1 MTMKKK
7 RLSNFDFSGENAAVA
22 LVSELENGA
31 ANGYKTLTMK
41 STDVV
46 VELSMAEYLNKFFG
60 VWSYEAQIL
69 SKLLGYSDDYELW
82 DEASLEEKTTILKGM
97 KDSKEY
103 KLEDLQQVAPLV
115 KSLAEASNFKIT
127 DLDEIL
133 KDTNGEEPV
142 SDNKVEDVEKSSETS
157 PKEEVIMTTETIEKS
172 AYEAEVQKA
181 KDLQTKLEAE
191 AELKKGLEDALEVY
205 KAKELAAQKAE
216 FITKAKTLDV
226 AGIEGD
232 AVEPMAVA
240 MQKASM
246 QEDTKVLVETIEKMA
261 TLLKAAGE
269 LKEPEGHSLNAGG
282 EEKLSVA
289 DILKANQES
298 KKSKI
303 K

>member
-1 MTMKKK
+1 MSEATRRVHK
-7 RLSNFDFSGENAAVA
+7 FDFSGENHAVS
-22 LVSELENGA
+22 LVSKNVGGA
-31 ANGYKTLTMK
+31 ANQYQTLLMK
-41 STDVV
+41 GTDVV
-46 VELSMAEYLNKFFG
+46 VELSMAEFLNRFFDM
-60 VWSYEAQIL
+60 WSYDADIL
-69 SKLLGYSDDYELW
+69 SEMLGYSSDFDIW
-82 DEASLEEKTTILKGM
+82 DKDKMAEKITIFKSLKADKKDTKSLLEVLPILK
-97 KDSKEY
+97 S
-103 KLEDLQQVAPLV
+103 VAKKNGV
-115 KSLAEASNFKIT
+115 KIT

-191 AELKKGLEDALEVY
+191 SEITKGLQSELEEFR
-205 KAKELAAQKAE
+205 KAKQEADKAE

-269 LKEPEGHSLNAGG
+269 LKEPEGHSLDVGT

-298 KKSKI
+298 KKSK